1 MIGKNRQWLWTLTA
15 VIYTGFI
22 FHNSMTPA
30 TESSRQSGA
39 VLSMVLGMLNGMGL
53 NGSWVT
59 EHLIRKTAHFAEY
72 FLLGVLLWSCLK
84 SYNLPRR
91 LWTVTQLWLATVI
104 PLTDET
110 LQLFTK
116 GRSGQVDDVWLDI
129 AGVITG
135 TLAVAGIWS
144 MRRRRRQKG

>member
-1 MIGKNRQWLWTLTA
+1 MMGKSRQWLWTLIVVFYA
-15 VIYTGFI
+15 GFI

-59 EHLIRKTAHFAEY
+59 EHLIRKMAHFAEY
-72 FLLGVLLWSCLK
+72 FLLGVLLWNCLK
-84 SYNLPRR
+84 SYNLPGRF
-91 LWTVTQLWLATVI
+91 WTVLQLWLATVI
-104 PLTDET
+104 PLADET
-110 LQLFTK
+110 IQLFTE

-129 AGVITG
+129 SGVITG
-135 TLAVAGIWS
+135 TLLTVGIWR
-144 MRRRRRQKG
+144 MRRRRR